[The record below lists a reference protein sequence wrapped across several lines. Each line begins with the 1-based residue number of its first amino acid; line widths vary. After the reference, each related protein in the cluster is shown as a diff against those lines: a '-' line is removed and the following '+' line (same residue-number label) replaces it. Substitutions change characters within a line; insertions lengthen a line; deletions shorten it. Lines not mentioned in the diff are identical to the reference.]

1 MVKKISGRIGY
12 NSPQVDQPRDPNAVD
27 KLVPVQPTSESG
39 FVVREQLSTLISARR
54 KPPAMKTAKLVAANE
69 SVSGELSPE
78 GLALLGDVRG
88 DVLAFHIAELS
99 LRLSKLEEGDLTASH
114 KRGISSINQLT
125 RMFEHL
131 HIMRTSQ
138 PIQ

>member
-1 MVKKISGRIGY
+1 MVKRVANRVNS
-12 NSPQVDQPRDPNAVD
+12 NSPQINQSRDPNAVD
-27 KLVPVQPTSESG
+27 QMIPVQPTNESG

-54 KPPAMKTAKLVAANE
+54 KPPAMKKAKLVAANE

-88 DVLAFHIAELS
+88 EVLAYHITELS
-99 LRLSKLEEGDLTASH
+99 LRLSKLDEAELTEAQ
-114 KRGISSINQLT
+114 KRGIASVNQLT

>member
-1 MVKKISGRIGY
+1 MVKRISVRGSSSASQI
-12 NSPQVDQPRDPNAVD
+12 SPDRDVKTVEP
-27 KLVPVQPTSESG
+27 LVPVQPTIDTG

-54 KPPAMKTAKLVAANE
+54 KPPSLKMAKMVAANE
-69 SVSGELSPE
+69 SVAGDLSPE

-88 DVLAFHIAELS
+88 DVLAYHITELS
-99 LRLSKLEEGDLTASH
+99 LRLSKLDQTELTDAH
-114 KRGISSINQLT
+114 KRGITAVNQLT

-138 PIQ
+138 PTQ